1 MKQAFSLL
9 ILILMLT
16 GCKKAIEQA
25 QEDYVVKAMTT
36 GQWMVKSYIK
46 GGSDVTASFNS
57 YSFQFY
63 DNRTVEARKNNQPQ
77 MTGTWEGNASAKT
90 IFANYTT
97 TSEPLSLLNGTWM
110 ITNNSLTYVEASL
123 IANGEQRSL
132 RLEKL

>member
-9 ILILMLT
+9 VLVVMLS

-36 GQWMVKSYIK
+36 GQWMVKTYIK

-63 DNRTVEARKNNQPQ
+63 DNRTVEARKNSQPQ

-90 IFANYTT
+90 IYANYTT
-97 TSEPLSLLNGTWM
+97 TSEPLSLLNGTWT
-110 ITNNSLTYVEASL
+110 IINSSLVFVEASL
-123 IANGEQRSL
+123 TVNGEQRSL